1 MSLSVTSLNLL
12 EPLIT
17 YFNDY
22 PLRCNNYK
30 GFLDWVKLYY
40 MMLSKEHLT
49 ELGIGKIKT
58 FSLNMNRKKQF
69 TK

>member
-22 PLRCNNYK
+22 PLRGNNYK
-30 GFLDWVKLYY
+30 SFLDWVKLYY

-49 ELGIGKIKT
+49 EQGLNQILKIKAG
-58 FSLNMNRKKQF
+58 MNTGR
-69 TK
+69 